1 MVTACSIT
9 VQSLLKIVQRDAAVG
24 AKIWC
29 LYVFW
34 GFLPA
39 QRIRKRGL
47 WYGKVAGWLGG
58 CVTVTHRYCI
68 KTAKPT
74 LKLFR
79 PSASPI
85 ILVFLTRTVIPNA
98 KGNPFSWGYSL

>member
-1 MVTACSIT
+1 MKNYTLDRKIISTYFDGHGVLYHRAKFVEDRTTRCGCRCENMVFVCF
-9 VQSLLKIVQRDAAVG
+9 
-24 AKIWC
+24 
-29 LYVFW
+29 FW
-34 GFLPA
+34 FLPA

-85 ILVFLTRTVIPNA
+85 ILVF
-98 KGNPFSWGYSL
+98 F